1 MPGNTESG
9 GDGPAAWWN
18 ERYESE
24 DMPWDT
30 GEPQSALVDAVEEY
44 GLSGRVLDIGC
55 GTGTHALW
63 AADQGHPAVGVDI
76 SERGIERA
84 KARAA
89 DRELEVQFRVGN
101 ALDLDDDIGAFE
113 TVLDS
118 GLFHAFEAE
127 GHATYAAEVG
137 DIIRPGGRLFLV
149 GFGPDAPADSG
160 PVPMSPADVR
170 QAFADGWRELA
181 CREAPFETRSVDVPG
196 LLAVFER
203 EYVRHD
209 ASRRVPG
216 TGRGG

>member
-1 MPGNTESG
+1 MPGNTESNG
-9 GDGPAAWWN
+9 EGPAAWWN

-30 GEPQSALVDAVEEY
+30 GEPQSALVDAVAEH

-63 AADQGHPAVGVDI
+63 AAERGHPAVGVDI

-84 KARAA
+84 QARAA
-89 DRELEVQFRVGN
+89 DRDLDVRFQVGN
-101 ALDLDDDIGAFE
+101 ALDLDDDLGTFG

-118 GLFHAFEAE
+118 GLFHAFEAD
-127 GHATYAAEVG
+127 GHATYAAEVAE
-137 DIIRPGGRLFLV
+137 ILESGGRLFLV
-149 GFGPDAPADSG
+149 GFGPGAPTDFG

-170 QAFADGWRELA
+170 RAFADGWRELV
-181 CREAPFETRSVDVPG
+181 CREATFETRAMDVSG

-203 EYVRHD
+203 D
-209 ASRRVPG
+209 
-216 TGRGG
+216 

>member
-1 MPGNTESG
+1 MLVAVARGDVPENTESG
-9 GDGPAAWWN
+9 EGPAAWWN

-30 GEPQSALVDAVEEY
+30 GEPQSALVDAVAEY

-63 AADQGHPAVGVDI
+63 AAEQGHPAVGIDI

-84 KARAA
+84 AARVA
-89 DRELEVQFRVGN
+89 DRDLDVRFHVGN
-101 ALDLDDDIGAFE
+101 ALDLDDDLGAFG

-127 GHATYAAEVG
+127 GHASYAEQVAEVLG
-137 DIIRPGGRLFLV
+137 PGGRLFIV
-149 GFGPDAPADSG
+149 GFGPDAPTDFG
-160 PVPMSPADVR
+160 PVPLSSADVR
-170 QAFADGWRELA
+170 RAFAEGWTELT
-181 CREAPFETRSVDVPG
+181 CREATFETRAMDVSG

-203 EYVRHD
+203 
-209 ASRRVPG
+209 G
-216 TGRGG
+216 